1 MNLVTPAIMVQQN
14 NKTQASTVSLYE
26 MQLLYYNKY
35 AKDINKFKDAIIRM
49 IADLKSKG
57 RDTEL
62 RK

>member
-1 MNLVTPAIMVQQN
+1 
-14 NKTQASTVSLYE
+14 